1 MKTNATKNV
10 TAEKLS
16 HFRRIIK
23 QLNRFKAGKECAI
36 SESENN
42 VFARNL
48 SKHDGRNLA
57 DTTDWPSILIKIENI
72 VYLLPQLSD

>member
-23 QLNRFKAGKECAI
+23 QLNRFKAGKERAI

-42 VFARNL
+42 VFVRNL
-48 SKHDGRNLA
+48 SKHVGRNLA